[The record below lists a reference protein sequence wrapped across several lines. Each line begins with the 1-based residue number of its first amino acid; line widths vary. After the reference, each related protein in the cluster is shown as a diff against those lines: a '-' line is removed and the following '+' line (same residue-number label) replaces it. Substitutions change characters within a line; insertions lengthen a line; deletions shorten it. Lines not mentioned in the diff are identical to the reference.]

1 MKSLQQ
7 PPPTTRKETR
17 EQRGLELYRG
27 AGIIHE
33 GHGRY
38 RVPGCSAGSYEVDL
52 KVFTDEPETCSCPDR
67 APVCKHIFA
76 ATIHRAK
83 SRVAARRAQTAR
95 TKARA
100 SRASLAG
107 LAASL

>member
-52 KVFTDEPETCSCPDR
+52 AVFDGEQSCSCPDR
-67 APVCKHIFA
+67 APVCKHIIC
-76 ATIHRAK
+76 ATIFRAK
-83 SRVAARRAQTAR
+83 SRVKARREQHQRA
-95 TKARA
+95 A
-100 SRASLAG
+100 SRATRGNVAA
-107 LAASL
+107 LAAAL